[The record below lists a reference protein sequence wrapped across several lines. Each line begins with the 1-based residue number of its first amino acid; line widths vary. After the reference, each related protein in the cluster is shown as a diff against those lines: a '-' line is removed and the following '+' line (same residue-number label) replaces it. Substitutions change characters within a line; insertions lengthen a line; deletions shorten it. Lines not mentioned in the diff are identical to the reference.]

1 MKIAIIGNGTK
12 NNDFKQLSDGG
23 RIKVALYVEM
33 LRKEGHDVF
42 LIDLDNWTKRPFKIV
57 DQIRNHVK
65 RSDVILI
72 MGGPK
77 GSRIIIPIV
86 NFFNRNKR
94 KRIVFSPLGIGTLDK
109 LLRGKSE
116 QEVNDFI
123 RCVDFQKIKDKK
135 MRKELRKLDLILPQ
149 TKVLT
154 NAYQQFYEI
163 SNCVT
168 LTNFRFMDDSDLRFP
183 SCDLIEGEPLKI
195 IFVSRVKEDKGILDL
210 AQCVAELNEKY
221 KKIIFSLDIYG
232 EMQLEKDNEDYLLSL
247 KNKGVSYNGVLLKT
261 EVIGTIKKYL
271 MFSLPTRYYGEGT
284 PGALVESLIAGVPVL
299 VSSYSQ
305 VNALIQ
311 DNENGIIYEIGNKE
325 DLKNKLLYIYK
336 NPEKIIA
343 MRKAAFESG
352 KKFLYSGNREL
363 FLSSILGDQNK

>member
-1 MKIAIIGNGTK
+1 
-12 NNDFKQLSDGG
+12 
-23 RIKVALYVEM
+23 
-33 LRKEGHDVF
+33 
-42 LIDLDNWTKRPFKIV
+42 
-57 DQIRNHVK
+57 
-65 RSDVILI
+65 
-72 MGGPK
+72 
-77 GSRIIIPIV
+77 
-86 NFFNRNKR
+86 
-94 KRIVFSPLGIGTLDK
+94 
-109 LLRGKSE
+109 
-116 QEVNDFI
+116 
-123 RCVDFQKIKDKK
+123 
-135 MRKELRKLDLILPQ
+135 
-149 TKVLT
+149 
-154 NAYQQFYEI
+154 
-163 SNCVT
+163 
-168 LTNFRFMDDSDLRFP
+168 
-183 SCDLIEGEPLKI
+183 
-195 IFVSRVKEDKGILDL
+195 
-210 AQCVAELNEKY
+210 
-221 KKIIFSLDIYG
+221 
-232 EMQLEKDNEDYLLSL
+232 

-271 MFSLPTRYYGEGT
+271 MFSLPTRYYGEGA